1 MAIIFGKFKIW
12 GICHWR
18 GRVDGG
24 IDPYGVQS
32 KF

>member
-1 MAIIFGKFKIW
+1 MARIFGKFKIW
-12 GICHWR
+12 GICRLR
-18 GRVDGG
+18 GRVDAG